1 MFTLN
6 TQNKSMSKKKIGIA
20 AVTYKE
26 NFGSALQT
34 YATQY
39 TLEKLGYDARIFE
52 IKGVHREIH
61 IKKLLYYAGR
71 MFDPVE
77 LKYLLA
83 NLKSRSRKTASAS
96 SDQYAHDMQVR
107 KQVYADF
114 NKKWN
119 KMLPLTSGWS
129 GLTKQASEMDAV
141 VVGSDQLWRPSNIV
155 GCYFTLEFVPDGV
168 KKIAFSTSFG
178 VPELPAS
185 LHKHAKRFLSRI
197 EHISVRENSGADIVM
212 KECGRKATVVCDP
225 TMMMTAEDWMHIQDE
240 KPFAE
245 GKYILM
251 YLMGDNPEQR
261 IFVKELSKKTGC
273 RIIGLLHGATY
284 ISYDEDVAD
293 EKPYN
298 VGPSEFINLIRYAEY
313 VCTDSFHCCVFSILN
328 STKFFAFRRWPDGSK
343 FSANDRLYTLL
354 DFTGLSRRM
363 LIGTEN
369 VDGCISDEIDYDDV
383 LQKVAEKRKKS
394 MDYLVKSLNS

>member
-1 MFTLN
+1 MAD
-6 TQNKSMSKKKIGIA
+6 KKKIGIV

-34 YATQY
+34 YATQH
-39 TLEKLGYDARIFE
+39 TLEKMGYDARIFE

-61 IKKLLYYAGR
+61 IKKLLYYIGR

-83 NLKSRSRKTASAS
+83 NLKSRSRKIASAPT
-96 SDQYAHDMQVR
+96 DQYAQEMNVR

-119 KMLPLTSGWS
+119 KMLPTVHGWKALS
-129 GLTKQASEMDAV
+129 EQASQMDAI

-155 GCYFTLEFVPDGV
+155 GCYFTLEFVPNNV

-178 VPELPAS
+178 VPELPKQ
-185 LHKHAKRFLSRI
+185 LHKHAQKYLTRI
-197 EHISVRENSGADIVM
+197 EHISVRENSGVDIVKSM
-212 KECGRKATVVCDP
+212 SGKDATVVCDP
-225 TMMMTAEDWMHIQDE
+225 TMMLTAEEWMHIQDE

-261 IFVKELSKKTGC
+261 SFVKLLSNKTGC

-284 ISYDEDVAD
+284 IAYDEEIAD
-293 EKPYN
+293 EKPFN
-298 VGPSEFINLIRYAEY
+298 VGPSEFVNLIRNAEY

-328 STKFFAFRRWPDGSK
+328 STKFFAFRRWPDSSK

-354 DFTGLSRRM
+354 EFTGLSSRM
-363 LIGTEN
+363 LIGTED
-369 VDGCISDEIDYDDV
+369 VDKCIADDIDFAPV
-383 LQKVAEKRKKS
+383 LEKVAEKRKMSMEYLTKALKS
-394 MDYLVKSLNS
+394 

>member
-1 MFTLN
+1 MQVKEN
-6 TQNKSMSKKKIGIA
+6 KKIGIA
-20 AVTYKE
+20 AVTYKD

-39 TLEKLGYDARIFE
+39 TLEKLDYDARIFE
-52 IKGVHREIH
+52 IKSVHRGIK

-71 MFDPVE
+71 LFDSVE
-77 LKYLLA
+77 AKYLFA
-83 NLKSRSRKTASAS
+83 NLKSRSRKQVSVS
-96 SDQYAHDMQVR
+96 SDQFANDMKVR
-107 KQVYADF
+107 HQTYSDF
-114 NKKWN
+114 NKRWN
-119 KMLPLTSGWS
+119 KMLPTVKGWR
-129 GLTKQASEMDAV
+129 GLSKQASEMDAV

-155 GCYFTLEFVPDGV
+155 GCYYTLEFVPDDI
-168 KKIAFSTSFG
+168 KKISFSTSFG
-178 VPELPAS
+178 VPELPS
-185 LHKHAKRFLSRI
+185 RLHKHAKKFLSRI
-197 EHISVRENSGADIVM
+197 EYISVREDSGAEIVK
-212 KECGRKATVVCDP
+212 KESGRDATVVCDP
-225 TMMMTAEDWMHIQDE
+225 TMMLTAEEWMHIQEE

-261 IFVKELSKKTGC
+261 DFVKALSKQTGC

-284 ISYDEDVAD
+284 ISYDEDVVD

-298 VGPSEFINLIRYAEY
+298 VGPAEFINLIRNAEY

-354 DFTGLSRRM
+354 KFTGLERRM
-363 LIGTEN
+363 LIGAEDVDKCIADQIDFTN
-369 VDGCISDEIDYDDV
+369 VLE
-383 LQKVAEKRKKS
+383 KVATKRKMS
-394 MDYLVKSLNS
+394 MEFLVNALNS

>member
-1 MFTLN
+1 MKEN
-6 TQNKSMSKKKIGIA
+6 KKIGIA
-20 AVTYKE
+20 AVTYKD

-52 IKGVHREIH
+52 IKSVHRGIK

-71 MFDPVE
+71 LFDSVE
-77 LKYLLA
+77 AKYLFA
-83 NLKSRSRKTASAS
+83 NLKSRSRKQVSVS
-96 SDQYAHDMQVR
+96 SDQFANDMKVR
-107 KQVYADF
+107 HQTYSDF
-114 NKKWN
+114 NKRWN
-119 KMLPLTSGWS
+119 KMLPTVKGWR
-129 GLTKQASEMDAV
+129 GLSKQASEMDAV
-141 VVGSDQLWRPSNIV
+141 IVGSDQLWRPSNIV
-155 GCYFTLEFVPDGV
+155 GCYYTLEFVPDDI
-168 KKIAFSTSFG
+168 KKISFSTSFG
-178 VPELPAS
+178 VPELPS
-185 LHKHAKRFLSRI
+185 RLHKHAKKFLSRI
-197 EHISVRENSGADIVM
+197 EYISVREDSGAEIVK
-212 KECGRKATVVCDP
+212 KESGRDATVVCDP
-225 TMMMTAEDWMHIQDE
+225 TMMLTAEEWMHIQEE

-261 IFVKELSKKTGC
+261 EFVKALGKATGC

-284 ISYDEDVAD
+284 ISYDEDVVD

-298 VGPSEFINLIRYAEY
+298 VGPSEFVNLIRNALY

-354 DFTGLSRRM
+354 KFTGLESRM
-363 LIGTEN
+363 LMGTE
-369 VDGCISDEIDYDDV
+369 DIDKCIDDQIDFKDV
-383 LQKVAEKRKKS
+383 LEKVAQRRKES
-394 MDYLVKSLNS
+394 MDYLVNALNS

>member
-1 MFTLN
+1 ME
-6 TQNKSMSKKKIGIA
+6 KKKIGIA

-39 TLEKLGYDARIFE
+39 ILEKLGYDARIFE
-52 IKGVHREIH
+52 IRGVHREIH
-61 IKKLLYYAGR
+61 IKKLLYYLGR

-77 LKYLLA
+77 LKYLIA

-96 SDQYAHDMQVR
+96 TDHYAHDMQIR
-107 KQVYADF
+107 KKVYADF
-114 NKKWN
+114 NRKWN
-119 KMLPLTSGWS
+119 KMLPVVKGWK
-129 GLTKQASEMDAV
+129 GLSNQAAEMDAV

-155 GCYFTLEFVPDGV
+155 GCYFTLEFVPDDV

-178 VPELPAS
+178 VSELPAT

-197 EHISVRENSGADIVM
+197 EHISVRENSGADIVK
-212 KECGRKATVVCDP
+212 KESGRDATVVCDP
-225 TMMMTAEDWMHIQDE
+225 TMMMTAEEWMQIQDR
-240 KPFAE
+240 KSFAD
-245 GKYILM
+245 GRYILM
-251 YLMGDNPEQR
+251 YLMGENPGQR
-261 IFVKELSKKTGC
+261 DFVKRLSKQTGC

-284 ISYDEDVAD
+284 IASDEDVVD

-298 VGPSEFINLIRYAEY
+298 VGPSEFINLIRNAEY

-354 DFTGLSRRM
+354 DFTGLSNRM
-363 LIGTEN
+363 LRGTED
-369 VDGCISDEIDYDDV
+369 VSECIADEINFKDV
-383 LQKVAEKRKKS
+383 LERVDEKRKIS
-394 MDYLVKSLNS
+394 ME

>member
-1 MFTLN
+1 M
-6 TQNKSMSKKKIGIA
+6 KEKKKIGIA
-20 AVTYKE
+20 AVTYKD

-39 TLEKLGYDARIFE
+39 VLEKMGYDARIFD
-52 IKGVHREIH
+52 INAVHRGIKL
-61 IKKLLYYAGR
+61 KKLIYYAGR
-71 MFDPVE
+71 LFDPVE
-77 LKYLLA
+77 AKYLMA
-83 NLKSRSRKTASAS
+83 NLKSRSRKQASVS
-96 SDQYAHDMQVR
+96 SDQFAQDMKTR
-107 KQVYADF
+107 HLMYEEF

-119 KMLPLTSGWS
+119 KMLPLRKGWK
-129 GLTKQASEMDAV
+129 GLREQAGEMDAV

-155 GCYFTLEFVPDGV
+155 GCYYTLEFVPDGV
-168 KKIAFSTSFG
+168 KKISFSTSFG
-178 VPELPAS
+178 VPELPKR
-185 LHKHAKRFLSRI
+185 LHRHAKRFLSRMDA
-197 EHISVRENSGADIVM
+197 ISVREDSGADIV
-212 KECGRKATVVCDP
+212 KYECGRNAQVVCDP
-225 TMMMTAEDWMHIQDE
+225 TMMLTADEWMHIQQTE
-240 KPFAE
+240 PIAK

-261 IFVKELSKKTGC
+261 EFVRRLSKATGC

-298 VGPSEFINLIRYAEY
+298 VGPSEFINLIRHAKY

-354 DFTGLSRRM
+354 KFTGLERRLLM
-363 LIGTEN
+363 GDEDVNKCIAGT
-369 VDGCISDEIDYDDV
+369 IAFDDV
-383 LQKVAEKRKKS
+383 LALVAKRREES
-394 MDYLVKSLNS
+394 REYLVNALNS

>member
-1 MFTLN
+1 MKEN
-6 TQNKSMSKKKIGIA
+6 KKIGIA
-20 AVTYKE
+20 AVTYKD

-39 TLEKLGYDARIFE
+39 TLEKLDYDARIFE
-52 IKGVHREIH
+52 IKSVHRGIK

-71 MFDPVE
+71 LFDSVE
-77 LKYLLA
+77 AKYLFA
-83 NLKSRSRKTASAS
+83 NLKSRSRKQVSVS
-96 SDQYAHDMQVR
+96 SDQFANDMKVR
-107 KQVYADF
+107 HQTYSDF
-114 NKKWN
+114 NKRWN
-119 KMLPLTSGWS
+119 KMLPTVKGWR
-129 GLTKQASEMDAV
+129 GLSKQASEMDAV

-155 GCYFTLEFVPDGV
+155 GCYYTLEFVPDDI
-168 KKIAFSTSFG
+168 KKISFSTSFG
-178 VPELPAS
+178 VPELPS
-185 LHKHAKRFLSRI
+185 RLHKHAKKFLSRI
-197 EHISVRENSGADIVM
+197 EYISVREDSGAEIVK
-212 KECGRKATVVCDP
+212 KESGRDATVVCDP
-225 TMMMTAEDWMHIQDE
+225 TMMLTAEEWMHIQEE

-261 IFVKELSKKTGC
+261 DFVKALSKQTGC

-284 ISYDEDVAD
+284 ISYDEDVVD

-298 VGPSEFINLIRYAEY
+298 VGPAEFINLIRNAEY

-354 DFTGLSRRM
+354 KFTGLERRM
-363 LIGTEN
+363 LIGAEDVDKCIADQIDFTN
-369 VDGCISDEIDYDDV
+369 VLE
-383 LQKVAEKRKKS
+383 KVATKRKMS
-394 MDYLVKSLNS
+394 MEFLVNALNS

>member
-1 MFTLN
+1 
-6 TQNKSMSKKKIGIA
+6 MSDKKKIGIA

-39 TLEKLGYDARIFE
+39 TLEKMGYDARIFE
-52 IKGVHREIH
+52 IKGVHRQIH
-61 IKKLLYYAGR
+61 LKKLLYYAGR

-83 NLKSRSRKTASAS
+83 NLKSRSRKSASAS
-96 SDQYAHDMQVR
+96 TDHYAQDMNVR

-119 KMLPLTSGWS
+119 KMLPLVKGWN
-129 GLTKQASEMDAV
+129 GLSEQASEMDAV

-155 GCYFTLEFVPDGV
+155 GCYFTLEFVPDKV

-178 VPELPAS
+178 VPELPAN
-185 LHKHAKRFLSRI
+185 LHKHAKKFLSRI
-197 EHISVRENSGADIVM
+197 NFISVRENSGADIVM
-212 KECGRKATVVCDP
+212 RESGRGATVVCDP
-225 TMMMTAEDWMHIQDE
+225 TMMLTAEDWMHIQDE
-240 KPFAE
+240 KPFAD
-245 GKYILM
+245 GRYILM

-261 IFVKELSKKTGC
+261 EFVKQLSKKTGC
-273 RIIGLLHGATY
+273 RIVGLLHGATY
-284 ISYDEDVAD
+284 IAYDEEVAD
-293 EKPYN
+293 EKPFN
-298 VGPSEFINLIRYAEY
+298 VGPSEFVNLIRNAEY

-328 STKFFAFRRWPDGSK
+328 ATKFFAFRRWPDGSK

-354 DFTGLSRRM
+354 DFTGLSTRM
-363 LIGTEN
+363 LMGTED
-369 VDGCISDEIDYDDV
+369 VDKCIAEEIDFTKV
-383 LQKVAEKRKKS
+383 LEKVAEKRAMS
-394 MDYLVKSLNS
+394 MEYLTNALNS

>member
-1 MFTLN
+1 MAI
-6 TQNKSMSKKKIGIA
+6 KKIGIA

-39 TLEKLGYDARIFE
+39 TLEKMGYDARIFE
-52 IKGVHREIH
+52 IKGVHHQIH
-61 IKKLLYYAGR
+61 IKKLLYYLGR

-77 LKYLLA
+77 FKYLVA
-83 NLKSRSRKTASAS
+83 NLKSRSRKSASAS
-96 SDQYAHDMQVR
+96 SDQYAQDMNIR

-114 NKKWN
+114 NTRWN
-119 KMLPLTSGWS
+119 KMLPMVKGWG
-129 GLTKQASEMDAV
+129 GLSKQAAGMDAV

-155 GCYFTLEFVPDGV
+155 GGYFTLEFVPNQV

-178 VPELPAS
+178 VPELPKH
-185 LHKHAKRFLSRI
+185 LHKHAKKFLSRI
-197 EHISVRENSGADIVM
+197 NHISVRENSGANIV
-212 KECGRKATVVCDP
+212 KQECGREVTVVCDP
-225 TMMMTAEDWMHIQDE
+225 TMMLTAEDWLHIQDT
-240 KPFAE
+240 KPFAD

-261 IFVKELSKKTGC
+261 GFVKKLSEKTGC

-284 ISYDEDVAD
+284 ISYDEDVVD

-298 VGPSEFINLIRYAEY
+298 VGPSEFVNLIRNAEY

-354 DFTGLSRRM
+354 GFTGLSRR
-363 LIGTEN
+363 LIKGSEN
-369 VDGCISDEIDYDDV
+369 VESCIADVIDFDTA
-383 LQKVAEKRKKS
+383 LAKVAEKREMS
-394 MDYLVKSLNS
+394 MKYLQNALNA

>member
-1 MFTLN
+1 MAI
-6 TQNKSMSKKKIGIA
+6 KKIGIA

-39 TLEKLGYDARIFE
+39 TLEKMGYDARIFE
-52 IKGVHREIH
+52 IKGVHRQIH
-61 IKKLLYYAGR
+61 IKKLLYYLGR

-77 LKYLLA
+77 FKYLVA
-83 NLKSRSRKTASAS
+83 NLKSRSRKSASAS
-96 SDQYAHDMQVR
+96 SDQYAQDMNIR
-107 KQVYADF
+107 KKVYADF
-114 NKKWN
+114 NTRWN
-119 KMLPLTSGWS
+119 KMLPMVKGWG
-129 GLTKQASEMDAV
+129 GLSKQAAGMDAV

-155 GCYFTLEFVPDGV
+155 GGYFTLEFVPNQV

-178 VPELPAS
+178 VPELPKH
-185 LHKHAKRFLSRI
+185 LHKHAKKFLSRI
-197 EHISVRENSGADIVM
+197 NHISVRENSGANIV
-212 KECGRKATVVCDP
+212 KQECGREAAVVCDP
-225 TMMMTAEDWMHIQDE
+225 TMMLTAEDWLHIQDT
-240 KPFAE
+240 KPFAD

-261 IFVKELSKKTGC
+261 GFVKKLSEKTGC

-284 ISYDEDVAD
+284 ISYDEDVVD

-298 VGPSEFINLIRYAEY
+298 VGPSEFVNLIRNAEY

-354 DFTGLSRRM
+354 GFTGLSRR
-363 LIGTEN
+363 LIKGSEN
-369 VDGCISDEIDYDDV
+369 VESCIADVIDFDTA
-383 LQKVAEKRKKS
+383 LAKVAEKREMS
-394 MDYLVKSLNS
+394 MKYLLNALNG

>member
-1 MFTLN
+1 M
-6 TQNKSMSKKKIGIA
+6 MAKKIGIA

-39 TLEKLGYDARIFE
+39 TLEKMGYDARIFE
-52 IKGVHREIH
+52 IKGVHRNIH

-77 LKYLLA
+77 LKYLMA
-83 NLKSRSRKTASAS
+83 NLKSRSRKSASAS
-96 SDQYAHDMQVR
+96 SDQYAQDMIVR
-107 KQVYADF
+107 KNVYAEF

-119 KMLPLTSGWS
+119 KMLPLVKGWN
-129 GLTKQASEMDAV
+129 GLSKQASEMDAV

-155 GCYFTLEFVPDGV
+155 GCFFTLEFVPDNI

-178 VPELPAS
+178 VPELPS
-185 LHKHAKRFLSRI
+185 NLHKHAKKFLSRI
-197 EHISVRENSGADIVM
+197 EHISVRENSGAEIVR
-212 KECGRKATVVCDP
+212 KECGREATVVCDP
-225 TMMMTAEDWMHIQDE
+225 TMMLTAEEWMHIQDE

-261 IFVKELSKKTGC
+261 EFVKKLSKSTGC

-284 ISYDEDVAD
+284 ISYDENVAD

-298 VGPSEFINLIRYAEY
+298 VGPSEFVNLIRNAEY

-328 STKFFAFRRWPDGSK
+328 STKFFTFRRWPDGSK

-354 DFTGLSRRM
+354 QFTGLERRM
-363 LIGTEN
+363 LMGDED
-369 VDGCISDEIDYDDV
+369 VESCASDDIDFGPV
-383 LQKVAEKRKKS
+383 LEKVAEKRKMS
-394 MDYLVKSLNS
+394 MEFLVNALNN

>member
-1 MFTLN
+1 
-6 TQNKSMSKKKIGIA
+6 MSKKKIGIA

-71 MFDPVE
+71 IFDPVE

-96 SDQYAHDMQVR
+96 SDQYAHDMQIR

-119 KMLPLTSGWS
+119 KMLPIVNGWR

-155 GCYFTLEFVPDGV
+155 GCYFTLEFVPNDV

-197 EHISVRENSGADIVM
+197 EHISVRENSGADIVK
-212 KECGRKATVVCDP
+212 KECGREATVVCDP
-225 TMMMTAEDWMHIQDE
+225 TMMMTAEDWMHIQDK

-261 IFVKELSKKTGC
+261 NFVKELSKKTGC

-284 ISYDEDVAD
+284 ISYDEDVVD

-298 VGPSEFINLIRYAEY
+298 VGPSEFINLIRNAEY

-363 LIGTEN
+363 LMGTEN
-369 VDGCISDEIDYDDV
+369 VDDCISDEIDYDDV

-394 MDYLVKSLNS
+394 MEYLVKSLNS

>member
-1 MFTLN
+1 MTN
-6 TQNKSMSKKKIGIA
+6 KKKIGIA

-39 TLEKLGYDARIFE
+39 TLEKLGYDARIFD
-52 IKGVHREIH
+52 IKGVHRQIH
-61 IKKLLYYAGR
+61 LKKLLYYAGR

-77 LKYLLA
+77 LKYLLD
-83 NLKSRSRKTASAS
+83 NLKSRSRKSASAS
-96 SDQYAHDMQVR
+96 SDQYAQDMIVR
-107 KQVYADF
+107 KKVYADF
-114 NKKWN
+114 NRKWN
-119 KMLPLTSGWS
+119 KMLPLVNGWN
-129 GLTKQASEMDAV
+129 GLSKQSLEMDAV

-155 GCYFTLEFVPDGV
+155 GSFFTLEFVPDQV

-178 VPELPAS
+178 VPELPTN
-185 LHKHAKRFLSRI
+185 LHSHANNFLSRI
-197 EHISVRENSGADIVM
+197 DFISVRENSGADIVK
-212 KECGRKATVVCDP
+212 KECGRSAVVVCDP
-225 TMMMTAEDWMHIQDE
+225 TMMLTAEDWMHIQEE

-245 GKYILM
+245 GRYILM

-261 IFVKELSKKTGC
+261 EFVKQLSRKTGC

-284 ISYDEDVAD
+284 IEYDEEVAD
-293 EKPYN
+293 EKPFN
-298 VGPSEFINLIRYAEY
+298 VGPSEFVNLVRNAEY

-328 STKFFAFRRWPDGSK
+328 SSKFFAFRRWPDDSK

-363 LIGTEN
+363 LWGTED
-369 VDGCISDEIDYDDV
+369 VDKCIADTIEFDEA
-383 LQKVAEKRKKS
+383 LAKVAEKRKLS
-394 MDYLVKSLNS
+394 MEYLVNALNA

>member
-1 MFTLN
+1 MT
-6 TQNKSMSKKKIGIA
+6 KIIGKIGIA
-20 AVTYKE
+20 AVTYKD

-39 TLEKLGYDARIFE
+39 TLEKLGYETGIFE
-52 IKGVHREIH
+52 IKGVHRGIMM
-61 IKKLLYYAGR
+61 KKLWYYAGR
-71 MFDPVE
+71 LFDPE
-77 LKYLLA
+77 ETKYLYA
-83 NLKSRSRKTASAS
+83 NLTSRSRKQMSAS
-96 SDQYAHDMQVR
+96 TDQFAQDMKVR
-107 KQVYADF
+107 HHMYQDF

-119 KMLPLTSGWS
+119 KMLPTVKGWK
-129 GLTKQASEMDAV
+129 GLRKQASEMDVV

-155 GCYFTLEFVPDGV
+155 GSYYTLEFVPDNV

-178 VPELPAS
+178 VSELPS
-185 LHKHAKRFLSRI
+185 RLHKHANRFLSRI
-197 EHISVRENSGADIVM
+197 DYISVREDSGIEIV
-212 KECGRKATVVCDP
+212 KRESGRDAKVVCDP
-225 TMMMTAEDWMHIQDE
+225 TMMLTAEDWMHIQDE

-261 IFVKELSKKTGC
+261 EFVKKLSNATGC

-284 ISYDEDVAD
+284 ISYDEEIAD

-298 VGPSEFINLIRYAEY
+298 VGPSEFVNLIRNAQY

-328 STKFFAFRRWPDGSK
+328 STKFFAFRRFPDGSK

-354 DFTGLSRRM
+354 KFTGLESRM
-363 LIGTEN
+363 LNGTED
-369 VDGCISDEIDYDDV
+369 VIQCINDAINFHDV
-383 LQKVAEKRKKS
+383 LERVAQRRKES
-394 MDYLVKSLNS
+394 MDYLVNALNS

>member
-1 MFTLN
+1 ME
-6 TQNKSMSKKKIGIA
+6 KKKIGIA

-39 TLEKLGYDARIFE
+39 ILEKLGYDARIFE

-61 IKKLLYYAGR
+61 IKKLLYYIGR

-77 LKYLLA
+77 LKYLIA

-96 SDQYAHDMQVR
+96 TDHYAHDMQIR
-107 KQVYADF
+107 KKVYADF
-114 NKKWN
+114 NRKWN
-119 KMLPLTSGWS
+119 KMLPIVKGWK
-129 GLTKQASEMDAV
+129 GLSNQAAEMDAV

-155 GCYFTLEFVPDGV
+155 GCYFTLEFVPDDV

-178 VPELPAS
+178 VPELPAT
-185 LHKHAKRFLSRI
+185 LHKHAMRFLSRI
-197 EHISVRENSGADIVM
+197 DHISVRENSGADIVK
-212 KECGRKATVVCDP
+212 KESGRDATVVCDP
-225 TMMMTAEDWMHIQDE
+225 TMMMNAEEWMQIQNR
-240 KPFAE
+240 KPFAD
-245 GKYILM
+245 GRYILM
-251 YLMGDNPEQR
+251 YLMGENPEQR
-261 IFVKELSKKTGC
+261 DFVKRLSKQIGC

-284 ISYDEDVAD
+284 IASDEDVVD

-298 VGPSEFINLIRYAEY
+298 VGPSEFINLIRNAEY

-328 STKFFAFRRWPDGSK
+328 TTKFFAFRRWPDGSK

-354 DFTGLSRRM
+354 DFTGLSNRM
-363 LIGTEN
+363 LRGTED
-369 VDGCISDEIDYDDV
+369 VSECIADEINFKDV
-383 LQKVAEKRKKS
+383 LERVDEKRKMS
-394 MDYLVKSLNS
+394 MEYLTKALNS